1 MLKRKINKQ
10 SVTGGNSLLN
20 QVSNNKNFKES
31 IKIDLANSK
40 LKDVELEKLEI
51 HPFAKELSFPDQS
64 KLLKFS
70 MRNHGQLNPILV
82 VEREG
87 KPFIIDGVRRYEV
100 ARQFPSEFSMMTCQV
115 VHITDEEIKDH
126 RIKVNGHSK
135 RGIIE
140 ICRNVDH
147 ILGMLGKQQGV
158 KREILD
164 LKNIESDFKPHIKM
178 DRFHWACI
186 IANVEFKASTLKKL
200 MYVYY
205 AEESQPEKDKTN
217 ILELLDNGQISVHK
231 AYQLTKSKEVRE
243 KEMVKK
249 REIIKFYQE
258 YINNP
263 ENDFFKLYAKSS
275 LKMDEVPDNS
285 ARLCVCSPPYFQQR
299 SYRNQ
304 GENPLGQEAT
314 SEEYI
319 DRIMEYNMEVKKK
332 LLSNG
337 VLVIVI
343 AESYLGGYQGI
354 IPELIVR
361 MRRSG
366 FRILDEN
373 IWVKTNPK
381 FAKHFGR
388 FVNAKE
394 SIIVACNSDEEPV
407 FNNIKI
413 ESSTKK
419 FTAKR
424 GSKRSD
430 GTTNYYMAA
439 PEADRTN
446 VFITPVSNP
455 RDLKKIDPTFQ
466 HDAPCRMDIYQDFIA
481 AYSNPGDLIIDNFVG
496 SGTIAIGLTMG
507 RKVIGYDIDP
517 ESIAFCE
524 KRFNKYLNEQNS
536 ELKDA
541 A

>member
-1 MLKRKINKQ
+1 MKLKINNQ
-10 SVTGGNSLLN
+10 QDVAGSHSLLN
-20 QVSNNKNFKES
+20 EESNNKNFKGS
-31 IKIDLANSK
+31 TKTDLANSK
-40 LKDVELEKLEI
+40 LKDVKLESLEI
-51 HPFAKELSFPDQS
+51 HPFAKEFTFPDRS

-82 VEREG
+82 VERDG
-87 KPFIIDGVRRYEV
+87 QLFIIDGIRRFEV
-100 ARQFPSEFSMMTCQV
+100 ARLFPSEFPSITCQIV
-115 VHITDEEIKDH
+115 QITDKEIKDH

-147 ILGMLGKQQGV
+147 ILGVLGKQQGV

-164 LKNIESDFKPHIKM
+164 LNNIESEFKPNIKM

-186 IANVEFKASTLKKL
+186 IANIEFKASTLKKL

-205 AEESQPEKDKTN
+205 AEENQAEKDKTN
-217 ILELLDNGQISVHK
+217 ILELLDKGQISVHK
-231 AYQLTKSKEVRE
+231 AYQLTKSKEAKE
-243 KEMVKK
+243 EEMVKK
-249 REIIKFYQE
+249 QEIIKFYQE
-258 YINNP
+258 HRNNP
-263 ENDFFKLYAKSS
+263 ENDLYKLYAKSS

-285 ARLCVCSPPYFQQR
+285 VRLCLCSPPYFQQR

-314 SEEYI
+314 SKEYI

-373 IWVKTNPK
+373 VWIKTNPK
-381 FAKHFGR
+381 YAKHFGR
-388 FVNAKE
+388 FMNAKE
-394 SIIVACNSDEEPV
+394 SIIVACNSDEDPV
-407 FNNIKI
+407 FNNIKT
-413 ESSTKK
+413 ESATGK
-419 FTAKR
+419 FKVNR

-439 PEADRTN
+439 PESDRTN
-446 VFITPVSNP
+446 VFTTPVSNP
-455 RDLKKIDPTFQ
+455 RDLKAIDPTFQ
-466 HDAPCRMDIYQDFIA
+466 HDAPCRVDIYQDFIE
-481 AYSNPGDLIIDNFVG
+481 AYSNAGDVIIDNFVG

-524 KRFNKYLNEQNS
+524 KRFNKYLGEQNS

>member
-1 MLKRKINKQ
+1 MKKSYTNKQ
-10 SVTGGNSLLN
+10 NVAGSNSLLN
-20 QVSNNKNFKES
+20 EVSNNNFKGS
-31 IKIDLANSK
+31 TIIDLANSK
-40 LKDVELEKLEI
+40 LKDVELETLEI
-51 HPFAKELSFPDQS
+51 HPFAKEFTFPDRS
-64 KLLKFS
+64 KLLKYS
-70 MRNHGQLNPILV
+70 MRNHGQVSPILV
-82 VEREG
+82 VERDG
-87 KPFIIDGVRRYEV
+87 QLFIFDGVRRFEV
-100 ARQFPSEFSMMTCQV
+100 ARQFPSEFPLITCQV
-115 VHITDEEIKDH
+115 VRIADEEIKDH

-147 ILGMLGKQQGV
+147 ILGVLGKQQGV

-164 LKNIESDFKPHIKM
+164 LHNIESDFIPKGKM

-186 IANVEFKASTLKKL
+186 IASIEFKASTLKKL

-205 AEESQPEKDKTN
+205 AEENQPEKDKTN
-217 ILELLDNGQISVHK
+217 ILELLDKGQISVHK
-231 AYQLTKSKEVRE
+231 AFQLTKSKEAKE
-243 KEMVKK
+243 EEMVKK
-249 REIIKFYQE
+249 HEIIKFFQE
-258 YINNP
+258 NHNLHNNMY
-263 ENDFFKLYAKSS
+263 ELYAKSS

-285 ARLCVCSPPYFQQR
+285 ARLCVNSPPYFQQR

-373 IWVKTNPK
+373 VWIKTNPK

-388 FVNAKE
+388 FMNAKE

-407 FNNIKI
+407 FNNIKK
-413 ESSTKK
+413 ESFAGVFK
-419 FTAKR
+419 ARR

-430 GTTNYYMAA
+430 GTTNYYMAG

-446 VFITPVSNP
+446 VFTTPVSNP
-455 RDLKKIDPTFQ
+455 RDLKEIDPTFQ
-466 HDAPCRMDIYQDFIA
+466 HDAPCRVDIYKDFIA
-481 AYSNPGDLIIDNFVG
+481 AYSNIEDTIIDNFVG
-496 SGTIAIGLTMG
+496 SGTIGIGLTMG

-524 KRFNKYLNEQNS
+524 KRFNKYLGEQNS